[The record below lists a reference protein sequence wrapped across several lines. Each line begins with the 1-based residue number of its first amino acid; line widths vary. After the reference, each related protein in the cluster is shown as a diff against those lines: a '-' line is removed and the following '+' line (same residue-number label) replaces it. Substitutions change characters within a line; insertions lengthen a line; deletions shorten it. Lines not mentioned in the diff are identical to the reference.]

1 MRRSFSE
8 TDLAAPLCAH
18 LAERGYT
25 VRSEVK
31 DCDIA
36 AVKGDDL
43 LIIEVKKTLNVPLL
57 VQAVRRQRLTDSV
70 YVAIPRPSNKWK
82 WWKENR
88 GTQHLLRR
96 LELGLIL
103 VSLDPEK
110 PAVEIVFHPLPFSRR
125 KRAKSRRAVLE
136 EIAMR
141 SSDFNRA
148 GSTRTKLVTA
158 YRENAIH
165 IACCLAKKG
174 RMSPAEL
181 RALGTGPKTLSI
193 LRFNAYGW
201 FERIDM
207 GVYGLSAQG
216 KAGLASYPELSA
228 RYLALIG
235 KGVRSHR
242 PARKT
247 GRRTEGRGTAQVGN
261 ARSTAQVG
269 NARGTA
275 QVQNARSTAQD

>member
-1 MRRSFSE
+1 MRKGFSE
-8 TDLAAPLCAH
+8 TDLASPLYAH

-70 YVAIPRPSNKWK
+70 YIAIPRPSNKWK

-103 VSLDPEK
+103 VSLDQGK
-110 PAVEIVFHPLPFSRR
+110 PPVEVVFHPLPFSRR
-125 KRAKSRRAVLE
+125 KRATSRRAVLQ

-141 SSDFNRA
+141 SADFNRA

-158 YRENAIH
+158 YRENAIQ

-201 FERIDM
+201 FERLEK

-216 KAGLASYPELSA
+216 KKGLAGYPELSA
-228 RYLALIG
+228 RYLALLAK
-235 KGVRSHR
+235 KGRPR
-242 PARKT
+242 PPARA
-247 GRRTEGRGTAQVGN
+247 RGRGLEK
-261 ARSTAQVG
+261 
-269 NARGTA
+269 
-275 QVQNARSTAQD
+275 D